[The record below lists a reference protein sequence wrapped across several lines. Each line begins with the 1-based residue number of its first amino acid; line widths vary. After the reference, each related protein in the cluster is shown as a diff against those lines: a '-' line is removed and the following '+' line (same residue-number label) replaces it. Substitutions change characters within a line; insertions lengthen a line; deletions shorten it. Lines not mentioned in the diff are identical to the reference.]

1 MTAQVDKKARIELL
15 KQLRETHAETFSRTQ
30 DLLKAQKH
38 LQQEISKVITEQGR
52 TVPEVAAATGAPG
65 HEVLW
70 WLATMKKY
78 GLVAE
83 DGMQADYPLYKL
95 VEVKK

>member
-1 MTAQVDKKARIELL
+1 MTAQPDKKARIERL

-30 DLLKAQKH
+30 DLLKSQKH
-38 LQQEISKVITEQGR
+38 LQQEITKAITAQSK
-52 TVPEVAAATGAPG
+52 TVPELAAATGAPG

-70 WLATMKKY
+70 WLSSMKKY

-83 DGMQADYPLYKL
+83 DGMQEDYPLYKL
-95 VEVKK
+95 VEEK

>member
-1 MTAQVDKKARIELL
+1 MTAQPDKKARIELL
-15 KQLRETHAETFSRTQ
+15 KQLRETHAETFSLTQ

-38 LQQEISKVITEQGR
+38 LQQEITKVITAQSK
-52 TVPEVAAATGAPG
+52 TVPEVAAATGAPR

-70 WLATMKKY
+70 WLTTMKKY

-83 DGMQADYPLYKL
+83 DGMQEDYPLYRL